1 MAETEHDRQ
10 TLANRLAEYRRWC
23 AETDRACS
31 AVTPFALGAPMGG
44 RPETTLREALRESIR
59 EREALRKRI
68 AVHKGGMMRFVA
80 TDGTEKLVTLEE
92 AGPDVIVR
100 VDGYGIVALRAADG
114 VVAVSAQT
122 IGDAGLTPLQE

>member
-92 AGPDVIVR
+92 AGPDVVVR
-100 VDGYGIVALRAADG
+100 VNGYG
-114 VVAVSAQT
+114 VVAFRGADNMMAVLDQARV
-122 IGDAGLTPLQE
+122 DAGLAFSME